1 MAAKSKIVQVDVLA
15 DEAPI
20 VIVHRDTGDE
30 RFKCRSYPISPD
42 ASTESKLARL
52 KRGNTM
58 QVTLI
63 EKIYLVNR

>member
-1 MAAKSKIVQVDVLA
+1 MAAKSKIVQVDVET

-20 VIVHRDTGDE
+20 VFVYRDIGKE

-42 ASTESKLARL
+42 VSTEKKLARL

-58 QVTLI
+58 QVMLI